1 MSRYN
6 DILMHTVICLLALGI
21 IMVYSASINPFSV
34 HLSGLPVLVS
44 QVTWLFVGFLALFI
58 SSHINHRKLLVLSKL
73 ILIFSMIIVVL
84 GYFTSIGSTTA
95 RWVHIFG
102 RSLFQTSELAKIAI
116 IIFTASFIENNKRK
130 ITDWRFMLKNYY
142 PYLGISII
150 LIFFQPDLSSAFVI
164 SLIALSMLFVAGL
177 DKKQIKTVILLAL
190 FMFMMKFLIMPFLTG
205 ESNFQN
211 ARFSGFLSG
220 QVPQQQ
226 YAIESMSSGGVLG
239 IGLGESKWKT
249 EYVAE
254 PQTDFIFSV
263 VTSELGAIGSI
274 ILFGGFFLIFIR
286 GMSIVKKS
294 TDIFGM
300 FIALGITLNLIL
312 YFIIHVGY
320 NVGLLPTT
328 GLPMPFVSYGGSHT
342 IFNLFQIGLLL
353 SISYR
358 MRNVKS

>member
-6 DILMHTVICLLALGI
+6 DILMHTVVCLLALGI
-21 IMVYSASINPFSV
+21 IMVYSASINPFAV
-34 HLSGLPVLVS
+34 HLSGLSVLVS
-44 QVTWLFVGFLALFI
+44 QITWLFVGFLALFI
-58 SSHINHRKLLVLSKL
+58 SSHVNHRKLLALSKL
-73 ILIFSMIIVVL
+73 ILLFSMVVVVL

-95 RWVHIFG
+95 RWVHVFG

-116 IIFTASFIENNKRK
+116 IIFTAAFIENNKRK
-130 ITDWRFMLKNYY
+130 IIDWKFMLKNYY
-142 PYLGISII
+142 PYLGLSV
-150 LIFFQPDLSSAFVI
+150 LLVFFQPDLSSSFVI
-164 SLIALSMLFVAGL
+164 SLIAMSMLFVAGL
-177 DKKQIKTVILLAL
+177 DKKQIKTIVILAL
-190 FMFMMKFLIMPFLTG
+190 LMFAMKFLIMPFLLG

-211 ARFSGFLSG
+211 VRFLGFLSG
-220 QVPQQQ
+220 EAPQQR
-226 YAIESMSSGGVLG
+226 YAIESMSSGGILG

-249 EYVAE
+249 EWVAE

-263 VTSELGAIGSI
+263 VLSELGVIGLI
-274 ILFGGFFLIFIR
+274 VLFGGFFLIFIR

-320 NVGLLPTT
+320 NIGLLPTT

-342 IFNLFQIGLLL
+342 IFNLLQIGLLL

-358 MRNVKS
+358 MKNAKS